1 MGTSLADLKVSLV
14 VVLVLNDALGH
25 LEVDVAVKV
34 ALGLREVEDE
44 AGARGVDEQPS
55 YQETPVYFAIFT
67 LRGTLAFV
75 TIGKFVGTLDEV
87 RNNANQQI
95 CSDNKN
101 QIAKCVKTTV
111 SNCIL

>member
-55 YQETPVYFAIFT
+55 Y
-67 LRGTLAFV
+67 
-75 TIGKFVGTLDEV
+75 
-87 RNNANQQI
+87 
-95 CSDNKN
+95 
-101 QIAKCVKTTV
+101 
-111 SNCIL
+111 